1 MDLVDPPAVINYK
14 LQSSLLQ
21 QQAAA
26 VPVNTLYL
34 MTHSPDDSDLVL
46 HNVLTLK
53 NLLAH
58 TFNFSLHLSQST
70 CDLSSIA

>member
-46 HNVLTLK
+46 QQHSSTETRVKTHY
-53 NLLAH
+53 A
-58 TFNFSLHLSQST
+58 FNFSLHLSQST
-70 CDLSSIA
+70 SSIA